1 MIYFILLTPQA
12 MRSATFGSWRMLTL
26 GTEYSSWAQSPESLR
41 QRQAVISEN
50 AEETDSINIDS
61 SWQQMDVPQQYDAIL
76 HLDER
81 AASGGS
87 RGNHNIIRTHEALNS
102 TPWSK
107 SNR

>member
-1 MIYFILLTPQA
+1 

-26 GTEYSSWAQSPESLR
+26 GAEYSSWAQSPESLR

-50 AEETDSINIDS
+50 AEEMDSIDIDP
-61 SWQQMDVPQQYDAIL
+61 SWREQQMNGGLTQQYDAVL
-76 HLDER
+76 QLDER

-87 RGNHNIIRTHEALNS
+87 CGKRNIIRTHAALNC

-107 SNR
+107 SKR